1 MRFNDALIGAAL
13 LLLAASILFM
23 TRNYPSM
30 PGQHYGPA
38 LFPNIIGLGLGACG
52 LVLVVSGLRRLR
64 EHPWLDFDE
73 WTRTP
78 GHLTDVALV
87 LLGLVAYILLS
98 DLLGFLVIGTALLT
112 LWMVRFRGGKVLSS
126 LVVAV
131 IAALVIDYAFRRILL
146 VPLPL
151 GPLAGVI
158 W

>member
-13 LLLAASILFM
+13 LLLAASVLFM
-23 TRNYPSM
+23 TRNYPQM

-38 LFPNIIGLGLGACG
+38 LFPNIIALGLGACG
-52 LVLVVSGLRRLR
+52 VVLVVSGLKRLR
-64 EHPWLDFDE
+64 LHPWLDFDE

-98 DLLGFLVIGTALLT
+98 DLVGFLAIGTALLT
-112 LWMVRFRGGKVLSS
+112 LWIVRFRNGKVLSS

-131 IAALVIDYAFRRILL
+131 IACLVIDYAFRRILL

-151 GPLAGVI
+151 GRLAGVI

>member
-23 TRNYPSM
+23 TRNYPQM

-38 LFPNIIGLGLGACG
+38 LFPNLIAFGLGACG
-52 LVLVVSGLRRLR
+52 VVLVVSGLKRLR

-73 WTRTP
+73 WTRAP

-112 LWMVRFRGGKVLSS
+112 LWIVRFRSGRVLSS
-126 LVVAV
+126 LIVAV
-131 IAALVIDYAFRRILL
+131 IACLVIDYAFRRILL

>member
-1 MRFNDALIGAAL
+1 MRFNDAAIGAAL

-23 TRNYPSM
+23 TRDYPQM

-38 LFPNIIGLGLGACG
+38 LFPNLIAFGLGACG
-52 LVLVVSGLRRLR
+52 LVLVVSGLKRLR
-64 EHPWLDFDE
+64 LHPWLDFDE
-73 WTRTP
+73 WTRAP

-98 DLLGFLVIGTALLT
+98 DLLGFLVIGTALMT
-112 LWMVRFRGGKVLSS
+112 LWIVRFRNGRVLSS
-126 LVVAV
+126 LAIAVAAV
-131 IAALVIDYAFRRILL
+131 LVIDYAFRHILL

>member
-1 MRFNDALIGAAL
+1 MRFNDAVIGAVL
-13 LLLAASILFM
+13 LLLAATVLFL
-23 TRNYPSM
+23 TRNYPQM

-38 LFPNIIGLGLGACG
+38 LFPNIIALGLGTCG
-52 LVLVVSGLRRLR
+52 LVLVFSGLRRLR

-73 WTRTP
+73 WTRAP
-78 GHLTDVALV
+78 GHLADVALV

-98 DLLGFLVIGTALLT
+98 DLVGFLIIGTALLT
-112 LWMVRFRGGKVLSS
+112 LWMIRFRSGKVLSS
-126 LVVAV
+126 LVVAI
-131 IAALVIDYAFRRILL
+131 IACLVIDYAFRRILL

>member
-23 TRNYPSM
+23 TRNYPQM

-38 LFPNIIGLGLGACG
+38 LFPNLIAFGLGACG
-52 LVLVVSGLRRLR
+52 VVLVASGLKRLHR
-64 EHPWLDFDE
+64 HPWLDFDE
-73 WTRTP
+73 WTRAP

-87 LLGLVAYILLS
+87 LLGLVAYILFS
-98 DLLGFLVIGTALLT
+98 DLLGFLLIGTALLT
-112 LWMVRFRGGKVLSS
+112 LWIARFRNGRVLSS
-126 LVVAV
+126 LIVAV
-131 IAALVIDYAFRRILL
+131 IACLVIDYAFRRILL

>member
-13 LLLAASILFM
+13 LLLAASVLFM

-38 LFPNIIGLGLGACG
+38 LFPNIIALGLGGCG
-52 LVLVVSGLRRLR
+52 VVLIVSGLKRLR
-64 EHPWLDFDE
+64 LHPWLDFDE

-78 GHLTDVALV
+78 GHMTDVALV

-98 DLLGFLVIGTALLT
+98 DLVGFLAIGTALLT
-112 LWMVRFRGGKVLSS
+112 LWMVRFRNGKVLSS
-126 LVVAV
+126 LVVAI